1 MQLLLN
7 FRNIANLY
15 YEKIRMYTSPFEQ
28 FKTHGIIFLNNVIV
42 SNNLI
47 LLLTI
52 LSVTLTGFY
61 FIFSTE
67 KSNAFSIQAVSQV
80 YNFLFGTIKNYL
92 GHSVNFYF
100 PFLFFIFCFIIFCNL
115 IGLLPYSF
123 TITSQLYSTL
133 FWHLLLG

>member
-1 MQLLLN
+1 MI
-7 FRNIANLY
+7 F
-15 YEKIRMYTSPFEQ
+15 SPFEQ
-28 FKTHGIIFLNNVIV
+28 FKTHGVFFFPHLIV
-42 SNNLI
+42 SNNL
-47 LLLTI
+47 LLVLTLLTT
-52 LSVTLTGFY
+52 TLTLFY
-61 FIFSTE
+61 FLFSTE
-67 KSNAFSIQAVSQV
+67 KTNNFSLQIAAQV

-133 FWHLLLG
+133 FWL